1 MVSVYG
7 LEEFILKKW
16 EKFTHSPV
24 LVYVSEVNALT
35 V

>member
-7 LEEFILKKW
+7 LEEFIL

-24 LVYVSEVNALT
+24 LVYMSEVNDLT